1 MCACMPSIR
10 VLLVRWL
17 PVVFGTNN
25 ASSNKYYAT
34 GSNNRV
40 GTSKISTKVSARRSK
55 DLPPTPIDKNTIM
68 FTQSYDVDLEDETHL
83 VPMGNLRIGYQS
95 SSNS

>member
-1 MCACMPSIR
+1 MPSIR

-34 GSNNRV
+34 GSNNRA
-40 GTSKISTKVSARRSK
+40 GSSKISANVSAGRSK
-55 DLPPTPIDKNTIM
+55 DLPPTPIDKNSIM
-68 FTQSYDVDLEDETHL
+68 FTQSYDVDLEDDTHL
-83 VPMGNLRIGYQS
+83 VPMENLRIGYRS
-95 SSNS
+95 SSNN